1 MPSFGVHISDHAER
15 VVVTVVGELDFD
27 TCPRITQVTDTVII
41 RDRTLRLDLAGVPFL
56 DASGLGLLQVLNE
69 RTGVQ
74 GGLLELSGLQSQP
87 RRVLELVGL
96 GAYFRTTADSDPAA
110 AAAAAA
116 ADPGIESAARPPS
129 ECQATP

>member
-41 RDRTLRLDLAGVPFL
+41 RDRTLCLDLAGVPFL
-56 DASGLGLLQVLNE
+56 DASGLGLLQLLDE
-69 RTGVQ
+69 HAGVQ

-87 RRVLELVGL
+87 RRVLELTGM
-96 GAYFRTTADSDPAA
+96 GARFRTAA
-110 AAAAAA
+110 VHVPDAEPHGGSVAQ
-116 ADPGIESAARPPS
+116 PPS
-129 ECQATP
+129 QCHVAP